1 MNSEWSIP
9 YFLTLIQF
17 VSPVIL
23 LRIVSLLNRH
33 VVKTEWL
40 PSFS

>member
-1 MNSEWSIP
+1 MNGGCSIP

-17 VSPVIL
+17 VSPVLL
-23 LRIVSLLNRH
+23 LRIVSLLNKR
-33 VVKTEWL
+33 VLKTEWL